1 MKKTRQ
7 LTEMTRQFLLC
18 DYYNAINQ
26 QNEIKNKL
34 NSKDLDCQ
42 EEYYLFDLLL
52 LNQKVKMIEEI
63 LIQNKF

>member
-1 MKKTRQ
+1 MKKARQ
-7 LTEMTRQFLLC
+7 LNEITREYLFC

-26 QNEIKNKL
+26 QNEITNKL
-34 NSKDLDCQ
+34 NSKDTDCM

-52 LNQKVKMIEEI
+52 LNQKVRMIEEI